1 MEQDYIDGI
10 CDAPFDTAESQNEAA
25 ASHQMVL
32 DALHNIGCKYNMAT
46 PDIAI
51 LCLLAQ
57 ISLTELMNNTMGAN
71 A

>member
-1 MEQDYIDGI
+1 MMTLLQMYASAEKKRQD
-10 CDAPFDTAESQNEAA
+10 EAA
-25 ASHQMVL
+25 VDHQAAL
-32 DALHNIGCKYNMAT
+32 DALHHIGCKYNMAT